1 MKNFHANKTQNMSGQ
16 HRESVKSAA
25 NPHSTRERARKRECE
40 REREGQMMAI
50 KSKHKAP
57 TLTILRQKQAK
68 LGGRENS
75 NRSTQRGVLKRGL
88 PRCGVGLPTC
98 FVLYCSPHFCQ
109 QQTLQR
115 EQGRKEQNKMIQKF
129 VLMPR
134 TFYAFLYNF
143 FSSFCSVCLCVCS
156 SSLPHI
162 VLHLCSD
169 SSKNAVCLS
178 PPLPWSEPQLV
189 QHHKPICVFN

>member
-25 NPHSTRERARKRECE
+25 NPHSTRGSKK
-40 REREGQMMAI
+40 EREGQMMAI

-57 TLTILRQKQAK
+57 TLTILGQKQSWAGETTAA
-68 LGGRENS
+68 L
-75 NRSTQRGVLKRGL
+75 RGECLKGACHAEAWSCQLVLFCTVRPIFVSSKRQTEMLKREEKKG
-88 PRCGVGLPTC
+88 G
-98 FVLYCSPHFCQ
+98 
-109 QQTLQR
+109 
-115 EQGRKEQNKMIQKF
+115 EQNDTEICFNAAHFLCFSLQLLFAFF
-129 VLMPR
+129 V
-134 TFYAFLYNF
+134 
-143 FSSFCSVCLCVCS
+143 VCECECS

-178 PPLPWSEPQLV
+178 PPPLLPSSQ
-189 QHHKPICVFN
+189 KRTATCATS

>member
-1 MKNFHANKTQNMSGQ
+1 
-16 HRESVKSAA
+16 
-25 NPHSTRERARKRECE
+25 
-40 REREGQMMAI
+40 MMAI

-57 TLTILRQKQAK
+57 TLTILRQSE
-68 LGGRENS
+68 RENG

-88 PRCGVGLPTC
+88 PRCGMGLPTC

-115 EQGRKEQNKMIQKF
+115 EQRRKEQNKMIQKF

-143 FSSFCSVCLCVCS
+143 FSSFCSVFVCVCS

-178 PPLPWSEPQLV
+178 PLLYPEANRNLCNIINPFAFLISNSAWPERKDIGQG
-189 QHHKPICVFN
+189 CA